1 LANLADLS
9 MMLGRKEDAIQF
21 KKKALQL
28 DPDILMKIGKRIE
41 LV

>member
-1 LANLADLS
+1 

-21 KKKALQL
+21 KKKPLQL
-28 DPDILMKIGKRIE
+28 NPDILMKIGKRIK